1 MRNMKGVR
9 QRTQF
14 DKRGNGPLK
23 FYLYKKMKNNN
34 FNNNFIQDNK
44 NWNFTIVIL
53 ISIFNLFSS
62 SIRIEEDF

>member
-1 MRNMKGVR
+1 
-9 QRTQF
+9 
-14 DKRGNGPLK
+14 
-23 FYLYKKMKNNN
+23 MKNNN